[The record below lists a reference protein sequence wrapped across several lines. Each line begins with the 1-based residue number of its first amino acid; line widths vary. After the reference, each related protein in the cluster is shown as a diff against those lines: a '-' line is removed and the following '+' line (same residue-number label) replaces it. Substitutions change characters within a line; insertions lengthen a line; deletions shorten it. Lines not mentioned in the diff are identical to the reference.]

1 MSNFNAQKLFK
12 LILTSRVYE
21 AAVETPLEENVEL
34 SEQLGN
40 HVLLKREDLQPVFS
54 FKLRG
59 AYNRIAHL
67 SHAERQ
73 QGVIAASA
81 GNHAQGVAFSA
92 KQLGIRAVIV
102 MPKTTPS
109 IKIDAVKHLGAEV
122 ILHGDNYSDAAA
134 HCSEIVEKMG
144 MIFVHPFD
152 DELVIAGQGTVAD
165 EIMRQFTGKLDA
177 VFVPI
182 GGGGLIA
189 GMAVYIKTLCPEVKI
204 IGVEPVDSDAM
215 NRSLVEGHRVILDSV
230 GIFADG
236 VAVKEV
242 GQLTFDLCRDYVDEI
257 VLVDTDELC
266 SGIKTVF
273 QATRSIV
280 EPAGGLAVAGLKKYI
295 RENNIYGQ
303 NLVAV
308 TSGANMN
315 FERLRYVSERTMVGE
330 KQEGLFVIMIPEH
343 PGALFRFCSEVVG
356 EYNITEFNYRLSNR
370 DCAHILV
377 GVSFQGDTA
386 RADFSQALTSA
397 GFDHSDLTDDDL
409 AKTHIRYM
417 IGGRYSDVSNERL
430 YRFWFPERPGALTQF
445 LVTMGERWNI
455 SLFHYRNQGADFGRV
470 LIGLEVPPSDK
481 IAFNSFLDQLGY
493 HFREETDNSA
503 YKLFL

>member
-1 MSNFNAQKLFK
+1 MSPFNAQKLFR

-21 AAVETPLEENVEL
+21 AAVETPLEESVEL
-34 SEQLGN
+34 SEQYGN
-40 HVLLKREDLQPVFS
+40 HVFLKREDLQPVFS

-67 SHAERQ
+67 SQSERQ
-73 QGVIAASA
+73 RGVIAASA

-92 KQLGIRAVIV
+92 RHLGIRAVIV

-122 ILHGDNYSDAAA
+122 ILHGDNYSEAAA
-134 HCSEIVEKMG
+134 HCLEIVEKMD
-144 MIFVHPFD
+144 MVFIHPFD

-189 GMAVYIKTLCPEVKI
+189 GMAAYIKTLCPEVKM

-215 NRSLVEGHRVILDSV
+215 KRSLAKGSRVTLDSV

-236 VAVKEV
+236 VAVKKV

-266 SGIKTVF
+266 SGIKTVY

-295 RENNIYGQ
+295 RENNISEQ

-330 KQEGLFVIMIPEH
+330 KQEGLFVIMIPEC
-343 PGALFRFCSEVVG
+343 PGALHSFCSEVLG
-356 EYNITEFNYRLSNR
+356 GYNITEFNYRLSNR
-370 DCAHILV
+370 DCAHSFV
-377 GVSFQGDTA
+377 GVSFQDGA
-386 RADFSQALTSA
+386 ERSGFSQTLTNA
-397 GFDHSDLTDDDL
+397 GVDHLDLTDNEL
-409 AKTHIRYM
+409 AKSHIRYM
-417 IGGRYSDVSNERL
+417 IGGRSSDVSNERL
-430 YRFWFPERPGALTQF
+430 YRLWFPERPGALTQF

-455 SLFHYRNQGADFGRV
+455 SLFHYRNQGSDFGRV
-470 LIGLEVPPSDK
+470 LIGLEVPPVDDV
-481 IAFNSFLDQLGY
+481 AFSSFLSQLGY